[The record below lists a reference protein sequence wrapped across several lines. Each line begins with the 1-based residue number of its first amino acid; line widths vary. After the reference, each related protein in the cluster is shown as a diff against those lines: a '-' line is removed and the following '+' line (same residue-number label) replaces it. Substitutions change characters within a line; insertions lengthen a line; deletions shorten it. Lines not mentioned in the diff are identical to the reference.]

1 MPPFPS
7 RERRHACASRP
18 AVPARPA
25 SAAPLLRA
33 PLLRAP
39 LLRAPL
45 LRAPLL
51 RVVQLALAVVA
62 VLVAP
67 SRLLAQGALST
78 QGFGYPIGGLSTRAA
93 ATGGALAEFDHLSGR
108 NPASVAGWGR
118 SGLYFQ
124 YDPELRTLQSGDLT
138 DRTTTAR
145 FGTLGAGFTLGERW
159 TIGVSS
165 HSFLDRSWSTSVRSG
180 QRLGDDSVSFT
191 ERFSSRGGIGDKRL
205 AVAYRLFQRLTVGGG
220 VHLYSGENRL
230 NLVREFD
237 DSVRFGTLDRDVTL
251 SYTGTGASAGF
262 VFTPFRWISLAGSMR
277 QGGTMRLR
285 VVDTVRTEAKVP
297 SRYGGAA
304 RLDVIPGITLLGSVD
319 RSEWSR
325 LNGLGSAQA
334 AARDGWD
341 YGVGAEFA
349 GQRTRNASWVYSLGF
364 RQRDLPFSANGA
376 AVSERSLTGGLS
388 MPLAGPRGTID
399 LALQRATR
407 EATGSTTGAATE
419 RAWLVS
425 VGLSVRP

>member
-1 MPPFPS
+1 MRIQLCPARAPNPVG
-7 RERRHACASRP
+7 RR
-18 AVPARPA
+18 VPAA
-25 SAAPLLRA
+25 LVALVVVVAAVAAQPLDLRA
-33 PLLRAP
+33 
-39 LLRAPL
+39 
-45 LRAPLL
+45 
-51 RVVQLALAVVA
+51 
-62 VLVAP
+62 
-67 SRLLAQGALST
+67 QGSLST
-78 QGFGYPIGGLSTRAA
+78 QGFGYPLGGLSTRAA
-93 ATGGALAEFDHLSGR
+93 ASGGALAEFDHLSSR

-145 FGTLGAGFTLGERW
+145 FGTLGAGFAIGERW
-159 TIGVSS
+159 TVGVSS

-205 AVAYRLFQRLTVGGG
+205 AVAYRPFSRLTVGGAF
-220 VHLYSGENRL
+220 HLYSGENRL

-251 SYTGTGASAGF
+251 SYTGTGVSTGF
-262 VFTPFRWISLAGSMR
+262 VFVPVRWLALAGSLR

-304 RLDVIPGITLLGSVD
+304 RIDLIPGITLLGSAE
-319 RSEWSR
+319 RAEWSR
-325 LNGLGSAQA
+325 MNGLGSTQA
-334 AARDGWD
+334 AARDAWD

-349 GQRTRNASWVYSLGF
+349 GQRTRNATWVYSLGY
-364 RQRDLPFSANGA
+364 RQRDLPFSANDEVVG
-376 AVSERSLTGGLS
+376 ERSLSGGVSL
-388 MPLAGPRGTID
+388 PLAGPRGTVD
-399 LALQRATR
+399 VALQRATR
-407 EATGSTTGAATE
+407 EAAGAISE

-425 VGLSVRP
+425 VGLSIRP